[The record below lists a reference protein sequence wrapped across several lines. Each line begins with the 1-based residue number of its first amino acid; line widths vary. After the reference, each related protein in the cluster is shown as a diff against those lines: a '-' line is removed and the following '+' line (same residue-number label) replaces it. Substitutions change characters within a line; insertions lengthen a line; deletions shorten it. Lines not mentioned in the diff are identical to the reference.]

1 MLKKRIIPVQLLLNN
16 RLVKTVQFNT
26 YRDVG
31 NPVTSSSVYNSQY
44 ADELIFLN
52 ISRENTSIT
61 PLLEIIDKV
70 SSVCFMP
77 LSVGGGIRTFKD
89 ARQLISLGADKIVL
103 NSACFDTPEL
113 ITQIADHYGSQ
124 AIIASVDVKWNM
136 KKQCYTVYSNCG
148 QLERNVD
155 LTEHINLCIDKGA
168 GELLIQSIDRDGM
181 MQGYDI
187 ALAKQIMDIAQIPV
201 IICGGAGHYNH
212 LKEAFLETDISAVAC
227 GSLFNFTD
235 SNLIRAKAFLSNYQ
249 LHFKIV

>member
-1 MLKKRIIPVQLLLNN
+1 MLKKRIIPIQLLLNN
-16 RLVKTVQFNT
+16 RLVKTVQFNS

-31 NPVTSSSVYNSQY
+31 DPVASSSVYNSQY

-77 LSVGGGIRTFKD
+77 LSVGGGIRTFED
-89 ARQLISLGADKIVL
+89 VRQLISLGADKVVL
-103 NSACFDTPEL
+103 NSACFHTPEL
-113 ITQIADHYGSQ
+113 ITQIAERYGSQ
-124 AIIASVDVKWNM
+124 AIIIAIDVRWDA
-136 KKQCYTVYSNCG
+136 KKNCYTVYSNCG
-148 QLERNVD
+148 QSEQDVD
-155 LTEHINLCIDKGA
+155 LINHINLCINMGA

-212 LKEAFLETDISAVAC
+212 LKEAFSETDISAVAC

-249 LHFKIV
+249 LHFKVV